1 MQTLRLSRGTLSRTS
16 YPQPPSL
23 SMFLHTG
30 EHKKKK
36 QEIGVACGDNS
47 TFSPT
52 LLLSPQGKER
62 RYENYENL
70 NIKDEKFHSET

>member
-1 MQTLRLSRGTLSRTS
+1 MRTLRLSRGTSSRTS
-16 YPQPPSL
+16 CPQPPSL
-23 SMFLHTG
+23 LMFLHTG
-30 EHKKKK
+30 EPNKKN

>member
-1 MQTLRLSRGTLSRTS
+1 
-16 YPQPPSL
+16 
-23 SMFLHTG
+23 MFLHTG
-30 EHKKKK
+30 EPNKKN